1 MKTFIVLSA
10 FVLAVVLGATTKSSW
25 NSVHQACQAKPGVF
39 VDDAIF
45 EKLKRGEKVQ
55 LPANFGVHAHCM
67 LEGFGIQNSQGAIQ
81 QSGVKKAVQESV
93 SDASKVN
100 QIVSACS
107 VSKGT
112 KEATALEIFKCFGQ
126 NKIDIGQF

>member
-10 FVLAVVLGATTKSSW
+10 FVLAVVLADTTKSSW
-25 NSVHQACQAKPGVF
+25 NRVHKACQAKPGVF

-45 EKLKRGEKVQ
+45 EKLKRNEKVT

-81 QSGVKKAVQESV
+81 QNGIKKAVQESV
-93 SDASKVN
+93 SDPAKAN

-107 VSKGT
+107 VSKSS
-112 KEATALEIFKCFGQ
+112 KEETALGIFNCFGK
-126 NKIDIGQF
+126 NSVDIGQF